1 MADWK
6 FQYPSTALSRLGSQ
20 GDAYAE
26 LFRGEANKLLYELKN
41 LMKFRNLGQLK
52 MTRVF
57 TDGTIVT
64 AWSVF
69 GQDFVNID
77 ASRRAITDG
86 IGAVSPSCAITL
98 LNFPTVVQPMKYPGE
113 IHGGEI
119 EGVDYIRVYYTIDL
133 NQCEGCS
140 EEAWNLC
147 DENTP
152 ECDQFKFVMGGI
164 PSIVGDPNDHCIQAP
179 ATCHAQLIS
188 HGIDALGRY
197 LIFKVFTEWSF
208 ANPSEMIYSRNGL
221 GHMLLKG
228 WVEDKNGNKIC
239 EVQNT
244 LRVDCCLK
252 DPDLRKVILWDE
264 SDWFGGPREMIFDAS
279 GVFKKTP
286 DVVTLAGLR
295 AYALGSGAFWVM
307 PDLFGGCLPFTWTL
321 SGPGILVPSETG
333 ASASYQT
340 PDGGFNCNDS
350 VTITVKDR
358 CGTEDAVTTSPCCAE
373 ASALEIGYTNLI
385 MGCGASQYLEV
396 IGGCPPYSWSI
407 TGGGGTLDSDLV
419 STTAM
424 YTSPALN
431 SNCSN
436 NPTIQVSDCCG
447 NSAQIKLAL
456 NCYSLPDPAFKYCA
470 MVKTGVCKCSGCSP
484 STNAC
489 SSISFVMNY
498 KSNEW
503 LCDGI
508 INVVC
513 EYDSATLNVNTP
525 FAPDCIEAPECNPYQ
540 MPKTCTGVDACEEY
554 IDASADCNYV
564 PFCTDCYGRA
574 CNTLYDI
581 RITAMKEAGCCPINP
596 LTGLPYD

>member
-41 LMKFRNLGQLK
+41 LMKFRDLGQLK

-77 ASRRAITDG
+77 VSRRVITDG
-86 IGAVSPSCAITL
+86 VGAVSPSCAITL
-98 LNFPTVVQPMKYPGE
+98 LDFPTVVQPMKYPGE
-113 IHGGEI
+113 IHSGEI

-147 DENTP
+147 DENTS
-152 ECDQFKFVMGGI
+152 ECDQFKFIMSGI
-164 PSIVGDPNDHCIQAP
+164 PSVEGDPNDHCIQAP

-188 HGIDALGRY
+188 HGVDGIGRY

-244 LRVDCCLK
+244 LTVDCCQK
-252 DPDLRKVILWDE
+252 DLELRKVILWDE
-264 SDWFGGPREMIFDAS
+264 SDWFGGGREMIFDTS
-279 GVFKKTP
+279 GVFYKTP
-286 DVVTLAGLR
+286 DVVKLSGLA
-295 AYALGSGAFWVM
+295 AYALGSGAFWVL
-307 PDLFGGCLPFTWTL
+307 PDIYGGCLPFTWTL
-321 SGPGILVPSETG
+321 SGPGILTPAETG

-340 PDGGFNCNDS
+340 PDVGFSCNDS

-373 ASALEIGYTNLI
+373 ASALEIGYTNLV
-385 MGCGASQYLEV
+385 MGCNQAQTLSAQ
-396 IGGCPPYSWSI
+396 GGCGPYNWSV
-407 TGGGGTLDSDLV
+407 TSGGGTIDETGQYV
-419 STTAM
+419 V
-424 YTSPALN
+424 YTSPATN
-431 SNCSN
+431 ANCTN
-436 NPTIQVSDCCG
+436 NPTIQVTDCCG
-447 NSAQIKLAL
+447 KTAQIQLAV
-456 NCYSLPDPAFKYCA
+456 NCYTSSVNAIAYCSF
-470 MVKTGVCKCSGCSP
+470 VRKSTCKCDECYASHCYHMLSDYDYTSTMWDCNGNIKGTPCSVL
-484 STNAC
+484 N
-489 SSISFVMNY
+489 
-498 KSNEW
+498 SNQGTY
-503 LCDGI
+503 D
-508 INVVC
+508 IN
-513 EYDSATLNVNTP
+513 
-525 FAPDCIEAPECNPYQ
+525 FAPYCIPSPNCYIIPPAKPNCTVNMCDAWIASFTNCNLSP
-540 MPKTCTGVDACEEY
+540 C
-554 IDASADCNYV
+554 SDCNGI
-564 PFCTDCYGRA
+564 P
-574 CNTLYDI
+574 CNTLTDK
-581 RITAMKEAGCCPINP
+581 RTPTQKSGGCCPLNP
-596 LTGLPYD
+596 ITGLPY